1 MTSAVPL
8 SKSRESGDH
17 VRRVRWGL
25 ITVEHAL
32 HFQFFVA
39 KRVARRP
46 HTGSN
51 GSLQKL
57 APRR

>member
-32 HFQFFVA
+32 HFH
-39 KRVARRP
+39 KESRP
-46 HTGSN
+46 RMLWSN